1 MTYSARNFKQLA
13 HDLIDK
19 LPDDATW
26 PDLIDRAAERQDLF
40 EAAESNDYDD
50 GTGEPDLREYDRLP
64 VERGWD
70 EGEAILP
77 Y

>member
-1 MTYSARNFKQLA
+1 MTHSARDFKKLA

-26 PDLIDRAAERQDLF
+26 PDLIDRAAERQDMF
-40 EAAESNDYDD
+40 EAAESSDYDD
-50 GTGEPDLREYDRLP
+50 GTETPDLQDYDPLWA
-64 VERGWD
+64 ERGME
-70 EGEAILP
+70 EGEETVP